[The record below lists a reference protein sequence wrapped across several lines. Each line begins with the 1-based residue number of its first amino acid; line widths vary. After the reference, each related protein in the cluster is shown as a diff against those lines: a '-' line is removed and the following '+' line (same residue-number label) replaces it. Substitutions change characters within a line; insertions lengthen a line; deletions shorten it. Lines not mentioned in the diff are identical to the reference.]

1 MANQDN
7 DNGFE
12 PLDMDIVANQEGQ
25 LKVVMCGKVQTGKS
39 SLINSL
45 AGTEVAKEYLS
56 PKDQSI
62 KCNAYGTQ
70 VTIHDGQ
77 QKKTINVLLW
87 DSPGLGGAFGNNE
100 ENLHQVVE
108 KAKETDLLV
117 YCLDMHADEVGA
129 GRCGWDCPTNKLS
142 WKGDVEECSVCSY
155 ICQWYQS
162 TST

>member
-1 MANQDN
+1 
-7 DNGFE
+7 
-12 PLDMDIVANQEGQ
+12 VANQEGQ

-45 AGTEVAKEYLS
+45 AGTEVAKECLL

-87 DSPGLGGAFGNNE
+87 DSPGLGQGVLRLANFF
-100 ENLHQVVE
+100 
-108 KAKETDLLV
+108 
-117 YCLDMHADEVGA
+117 
-129 GRCGWDCPTNKLS
+129 P
-142 WKGDVEECSVCSY
+142 
-155 ICQWYQS
+155 
-162 TST
+162 